1 MNHDRVVYCDRSSTS
16 AARLA
21 QALGWARI
29 RDGEGLARRQRE
41 AVINWGSTSLPN
53 LDEVTVYNPAVVVAN
68 AISKRESYTRWAGQP
83 WALPLIT
90 APEEGCSYLLR
101 RDGLSGGRGIGLWTS
116 GFLPPNMSEHDFLVP
131 LFRKTHEF
139 RVHVAFGRALGI
151 SQKRAR
157 RLFPVNRVIRSHDNG
172 WIFSYNNLILIEED
186 KARIM
191 SAAVDAVFL
200 LGLDFGA
207 ADVLAKL
214 TQDTPRRVKSFK
226 ICEINT
232 APGVEQR
239 TLSLYARAFKE

>member
-41 AVINWGSTSLPN
+41 AVINWGSTTLPN
-53 LDEVTVYNPAVVVAN
+53 LDEVTVYNPAVTVAN
-68 AISKRESYTRWAGQP
+68 AISKQMSYAKWEGQP

-232 APGVEQR
+232 APGLEQT
-239 TLSLYARAFKE
+239 TLRLYAQAFVG